1 MKYELVVIGAGPGGY
16 AASLKGAKNELKT
29 ALIEANLL
37 GGTCLNRGCIPTKLF
52 LGATGPIAG
61 LKAQQRLRLASGEI
75 KIDLKKLQQ
84 RKKSLIS
91 ATHKAM
97 AANLKKLGVDLIFG
111 QARLLNS
118 STLEVF
124 GEDKLKIE
132 FDHLI
137 IATGSKNANLPGLI
151 PDHKNIL
158 DSNDILD
165 LEFVPKTLAI
175 IGAGAIGIELGQFFN
190 RLGSKIFLIEAK
202 DRIVPAEDPEVSKE
216 LEKILKR
223 EKWTI
228 KTSMLV
234 QKLESS
240 ANGVTLHLMD
250 EKLEVD
256 KCLVA
261 IGRSPNIENLGLDD
275 ANIETYG
282 PGWIKTN
289 DYLQAAPH
297 IYAIG
302 DVNGQTLLAHAASD
316 QGEYCIDHI
325 LGQNKNPYPQNP
337 IPACIYGSFEI
348 IRTGLTA
355 AQLEAQGK
363 EFSVTKTS
371 LIANPIAQAH
381 GAGYGFIKIFW
392 SEGRVVGITA
402 IGHNVSHLVTLA
414 QVIVDQAWT
423 KEEVAKH
430 VFAHPTLDE
439 SLKEALLNLC

>member
-16 AASLKGAKNELKT
+16 AASLKGAKNGLKT
-29 ALIEANLL
+29 ALIEADLL

-52 LGATGPIAG
+52 LGATEPIAG

-91 ATHKAM
+91 ATHRAM
-97 AANLKKLGVDLIFG
+97 TANLKKLGVDLISG

-118 STLEVF
+118 STLEVS
-124 GEDKLKIE
+124 GADKQKIE

-137 IATGSKNANLPGLI
+137 IATGSKNATLPGLI
-151 PDHKNIL
+151 PDHQNIL

-165 LEFVPKTLAI
+165 LESVPEKLAI
-175 IGAGAIGIELGQFFN
+175 IGAGAIGIELGQFFS
-190 RLGSKIFLIEAK
+190 RLGSQIVLIEAK
-202 DRIVPAEDPEVSKE
+202 NRVVPAEDPDISKE
-216 LEKILKR
+216 LEKVLKR

-228 KTSMLV
+228 KTNTLV
-234 QKLESS
+234 QKLESNQNS
-240 ANGVTLHLMD
+240 VTLHLRD
-250 EKLEVD
+250 EKFEVD

-261 IGRSPNIENLGLDD
+261 IGRSPNIENLGLDN
-275 ANIETYG
+275 ANIKTYG
-282 PGWIKTN
+282 MGWIKTN

-337 IPACIYGSFEI
+337 IPSCIYGSFEI

-381 GAGYGFIKIFW
+381 GAGYGFIKVLW
-392 SEGRVVGITA
+392 SEGRVAGITA
-402 IGHNVSHLVTLA
+402 IGYNVSHLVTLA
-414 QVIVDQAWT
+414 QVIVDQAWSRD
-423 KEEVAKH
+423 EVEKH

-439 SLKEALLNLC
+439 SLKEALLNIT